1 MQKAMTEMKR
11 VITRQNK
18 QLDLFKEEI
27 KQLTVGAA
35 STFSPVRI
43 GIPDASVDGS
53 CLHEHAK

>member
-1 MQKAMTEMKR
+1 MKEMKR

-27 KQLTVGAA
+27 KQLTIGAA
-35 STFSPVRI
+35 STFSPQRI